1 MGRGLGWVLGLLA
14 PARPVPPSASRCIG
28 TCGRGGGGERTA
40 KVDLGDGPSPPSLR
54 LPAWRG
60 TGIVCAPLSPRGKF
74 RAVRCLSPS
83 SAPAKWLKGEGSP
96 AGPGGE
102 GVCMYV

>member
-1 MGRGLGWVLGLLA
+1 M
-14 PARPVPPSASRCIG
+14 
-28 TCGRGGGGERTA
+28 
-40 KVDLGDGPSPPSLR
+40 DLGDGPSPPPLR

-60 TGIVCAPLSPRGKF
+60 TGTVCAPLSPRGKF

-102 GVCMYV
+102 GVCMYVCECVDVSVSVCVWRGRALA

>member
-40 KVDLGDGPSPPSLR
+40 KVDLGDGPSPPPLPPAPGVARDWDSLCSP
-54 LPAWRG
+54 L
-60 TGIVCAPLSPRGKF
+60 APGK
-74 RAVRCLSPS
+74 V
-83 SAPAKWLKGEGSP
+83 
-96 AGPGGE
+96 PGRP
-102 GVCMYV
+102 VP